1 MCLTSAFALFKLK
14 LFDIHDLSGNRNT
27 DAYSLCVN
35 AALFNRMQ
43 FALVRCVLRLS
54 TPRARLSTSPR
65 RSRVA

>member
-14 LFDIHDLSGNRNT
+14 LFDIHDLSGDRNT

-43 FALVRCVLRLS
+43 FALVRARVRERFPARRELCRL
-54 TPRARLSTSPR
+54 
-65 RSRVA
+65 

>member
-43 FALVRCVLRLS
+43 FALVRYSGFPGGRESVTVR
-54 TPRARLSTSPR
+54 
-65 RSRVA
+65 

>member
-43 FALVRCVLRLS
+43 FALVRRFPGLLLLWR
-54 TPRARLSTSPR
+54 PR
-65 RSRVA
+65 